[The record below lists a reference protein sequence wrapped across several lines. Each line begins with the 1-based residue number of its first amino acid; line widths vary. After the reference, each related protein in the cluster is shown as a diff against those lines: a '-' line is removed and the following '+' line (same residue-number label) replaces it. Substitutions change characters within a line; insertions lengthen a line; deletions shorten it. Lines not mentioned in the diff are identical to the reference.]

1 MKLMPNSKDE
11 IHYIVAN
18 RWQTPDG
25 TLLWSKHRHDYV
37 SHTDALTAL
46 TYAVDG
52 GSDYTRLIGK
62 SKDLIDLCVYN
73 TNTIEE
79 IREVFNWG
87 SYGKNGDECLHYIL
101 LKDLTEE
108 HINAILRTQTQLGTW
123 VKDLFIRELEYR
135 KAT

>member
-1 MKLMPNSKDE
+1 MSKTE
-11 IHYIVAN
+11 IHYMVAN
-18 RWQTPDG
+18 RWKTPDG

-37 SHTDALTAL
+37 SHTDTLTGL
-46 TYAVDG
+46 TYAIDG
-52 GSDYTRLIGK
+52 GSDYARLIGK
-62 SKDLIDLCVYN
+62 SEDLIDLCVYN

-79 IREVFNWG
+79 IRELFSWG

-123 VKDLFIRELEYR
+123 VKDLFIREIEYR

>member
-1 MKLMPNSKDE
+1 MSKTE
-11 IHYIVAN
+11 IHYMVAN
-18 RWQTPDG
+18 RWKTPDG

-37 SHTDALTAL
+37 SHTDAVTGL
-46 TYAVDG
+46 TYAIDG

-62 SKDLIDLCVYN
+62 SEDLIDLCVYN

-79 IREVFNWG
+79 IREVFHWG

-108 HINAILRTQTQLGTW
+108 HINAVLRTQTQLGTW

-135 KAT
+135 NLNTME